1 MSQQSYLCSLTQPEI
16 KIQRPFKLMDIE
28 YDLIKDEIS
37 RMKYF
42 EYNTYIGINSMN
54 VDDI

>member
-1 MSQQSYLCSLTQPEI
+1 
-16 KIQRPFKLMDIE
+16 MDID

-42 EYNTYIGINSMN
+42 EYNTYIGINSIN